1 MVSSTPHA
9 RRYLDAD
16 TLQKIGSL
24 ELAARE
30 VVEGIR
36 IGMHKSPLR
45 GFSTEFAHHRP
56 YVQGD
61 PVRHVDWRV
70 FARTEHYY
78 LKQYEAETDF
88 TAHLL
93 LDASSSMH
101 YGSGKMTKLE
111 YAKYLAA
118 SLAYLIVSQRDS
130 AGLAVF
136 DGELRRYVEPSASMT
151 IIANIAGELEKV
163 THTPR
168 TNIAGILHEFAGRIT
183 RRGFV
188 ILISDMLDNVDEFV
202 RGLDHLRFCG
212 HNVIVFQTLDPYEL
226 TFPYTGSIK
235 FKDLECGTELLTRP
249 QRIRDAYLQEL
260 EKLLK
265 KIKSACSRTNVDYVL
280 VDTSKPI
287 DVVISS
293 YLMARN
299 LTL

>member
-1 MVSSTPHA
+1 MAGSAPA
-9 RRYLDAD
+9 QRRYLDPA

-24 ELAARE
+24 ELIARE

-36 IGMHKSPLR
+36 VGMHKSPLR

-56 YVQGD
+56 YVPGD

-70 FARTEHYY
+70 FARTERYY
-78 LKQYEAETDF
+78 LKLYEAETDF

-101 YGSGKMTKLE
+101 YRSGKVSKLE

-118 SLAYLIVSQRDS
+118 SLAYLIVTQRD
-130 AGLAVF
+130 AVALAVF
-136 DGELRRYVEPSASMT
+136 DGALRRYIEPSSSMT
-151 IIANIAGELEKV
+151 IIGNIAAELEKV
-163 THTPR
+163 EPVPR
-168 TNIAGILHEFAGRIT
+168 TNIAALLHEFAGRIT

-188 ILISDMLDNVDEFV
+188 ILISDLFDHVDEFV

-212 HNVIVFQTLDPYEL
+212 HNVIVFQTLDPFEL
-226 TFPYTGSIK
+226 QFPFDGSIK
-235 FKDLECGTELLTRP
+235 FKGLEDLSEILTRP
-249 QRIRDAYLQEL
+249 QRIREAYLEEL
-260 EKLLK
+260 RKLLA
-265 KIKSACSRTNVDYVL
+265 KIKTACSRTQVDYML
-280 VDTSKPI
+280 VDTSRPI
-287 DVVISS
+287 DVVLSS